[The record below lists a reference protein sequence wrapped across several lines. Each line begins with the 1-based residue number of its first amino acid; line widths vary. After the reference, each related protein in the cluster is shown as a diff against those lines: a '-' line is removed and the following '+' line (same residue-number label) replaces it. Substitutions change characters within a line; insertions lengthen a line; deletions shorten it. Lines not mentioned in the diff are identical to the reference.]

1 MSYHRVA
8 GYGQEILPEDQQA
21 AWDAAI
27 DWDAATRAAT
37 LSPAQQAALA
47 AQEVLDIQAAQA
59 AAPVGHRAPATTA
72 GGTLLTPT
80 QLAMLQFAANT
91 PEMRNAVTASQI
103 AQTLQMTE
111 VSPLKMV
118 TTLPGGMINVSPM
131 AIPPPK
137 SGDLTPDPHQTE
149 QAPTQSQ
156 QQKVYGAFVSWCGL
170 QGGTIGPAS
179 GPFMTTCRKT
189 NGEEFGCTSDGKVA
203 PNTAAGV
210 AGIAATPALPAAGGG
225 GTTTALMVG
234 GAALLAV
241 LLLKGS

>member
-118 TTLPGGMINVSPM
+118 ITLPGGMINVSPM
-131 AIPPPK
+131 AIPGSVPT
-137 SGDLTPDPHQTE
+137 TPEGKTPTPGATGTT
-149 QAPTQSQ
+149 QA
-156 QQKVYGAFVSWCGL
+156 KVYSAFVSWCGL